1 MSPWPHYSR
10 LPLPCTISV
19 LGRFISQMLGG
30 KPEAILGSSLLF
42 LLSSSPSASRSALL
56 QCPTTS
62 HHPYTA
68 GTLAGALSA
77 HLLCG
82 NHLPTDLLLAS
93 SVGFPLSSQ
102 KEPLK
107 LGRAHHTSAQSP
119 LPAFYLTRKAKILTR
134 ALRPTQSTDII
145 PPSVQPHLPLR
156 APQTHQAPLA
166 SVSLHLQLTHCHDGL
181 PFSNA
186 TFPGQLKV

>member
-1 MSPWPHYSR
+1 
-10 LPLPCTISV
+10 
-19 LGRFISQMLGG
+19 MLGG

-68 GTLAGALSA
+68 GILAGALSA

-134 ALRPTQSTDII
+134 ALRPTQSTDIT
-145 PPSVQPHLPLR
+145 PPSVQLLRHTRHLLPQCLCTCSSHTAMMVFHFLMPPFLANWKFNISAWAVSIPLPGFIFPLVLR
-156 APQTHQAPLA
+156 YTSTH
-166 SVSLHLQLTHCHDGL
+166 VIY
-181 PFSNA
+181 F
-186 TFPGQLKV
+186 